1 MAKRSDLELVVL
13 GVVWKMGPCT
23 PYAIRREFLTSPT
36 PHFSGSAGTI
46 YPLVRRLERD
56 GLLSSEAA
64 QQGRRRSRLY
74 RTTSTGTAALKRWLR
89 PPVPLKDIA
98 GTYDPIRVRIYFLKA
113 SPPAQRRALL
123 DEVLAEMK
131 RRIPVLEADE
141 RRYVESGDEF
151 SRLASRGIR
160 RMLEA
165 KMDWIREVRRALI
178 SRGLGGAH

>member
-1 MAKRSDLELVVL
+1 MAGRSDLELVVL

-36 PHFSGSAGTI
+36 PHFSGSAGAI

-64 QQGRRRSRLY
+64 QHGRRRSRLY
-74 RTTSTGTAALKRWLR
+74 RTTSKGTAVLKRWLR
-89 PPVPLKDIA
+89 PPVPLKDIV

-123 DEVLAEMK
+123 DESLAEMK
-131 RRIPVLEADE
+131 RRIPLLEADE

-151 SRLASRGIR
+151 SRLASHGIQKSLDAR
-160 RMLEA
+160 IAWLE
-165 KMDWIREVRRALI
+165 EVRRKLI
-178 SRGLGGAH
+178 SRGLA